1 MDDSING
8 WKEGWRESRL
18 SLQKIENKTVEHTS
32 VGARK
37 SEEKYREHEILPIR
51 THFGEKRI
59 WTNTAILMG
68 NGRWKWK

>member
-37 SEEKYREHEILPIR
+37 
-51 THFGEKRI
+51 
-59 WTNTAILMG
+59 
-68 NGRWKWK
+68 